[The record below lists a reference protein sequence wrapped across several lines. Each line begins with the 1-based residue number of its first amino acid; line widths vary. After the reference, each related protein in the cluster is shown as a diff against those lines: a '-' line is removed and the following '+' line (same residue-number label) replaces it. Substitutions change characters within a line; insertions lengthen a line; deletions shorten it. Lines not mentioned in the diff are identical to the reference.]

1 MTEDTTNATEVAQL
15 RFGDALGELEAI
27 VRELESGDLE
37 LEDSLDRYQR
47 GVELLQACR
56 ARLADAEQRV
66 TALMGEIESEEA
78 DQ

>member
-1 MTEDTTNATEVAQL
+1 MTEQTPGGATVADM
-15 RFGDALGELEAI
+15 RFGDAMAELEAI
-27 VRELESGDLE
+27 VRELETGDLE

-56 ARLADAEQRV
+56 SRLADAEQRV
-66 TALMGEIESEEA
+66 TALMGDIETEEQ